1 MRFSLFAAGAFATS
15 ALAAPALSPE
25 KRQVGNVLSIVQAT
39 YKQVTEY
46 TSVINST
53 LDSVKVDG
61 VSAAGV
67 NVSFVEATVKT
78 EIAYIVDIIDSVL
91 NVTAGL
97 SVIDDVDS
105 VISLITSITGGLPVV
120 GSTTTSVTKTVSS
133 LPVVGSILKRAIDAL
148 NLNSVTDLTKG
159 LPVVGRDVKLPVDL
173 SSVTGLTKDLPVRQI
188 ADTSSVTSY
197 ATAIVSEITSTVGGV
212 SKVVPGGES
221 IFLNFVEIYQ
231 LMSLQSNST
240 TPSPA
245 SPLPSP
251 PWSPTSTT
259 SLAASRLLSPT
270 SSRTSQSQ
278 SAFLTPPS
286 TLKYVTCY
294 GRKWR
299 EMLDAFADLV
309 HSDDML
315 DAWIPRANE
324 GTSVTYPDQT
334 R

>member
-1 MRFSLFAAGAFATS
+1 MRFSLLTASVFATS

-91 NVTAGL
+91 NVTANL

-105 VISLITSITGGLPVV
+105 VLSLITSITGGLPVV
-120 GSTTTSVTKTVSS
+120 GSTTTSVTKTVGS

-173 SSVTGLTKDLPVRQI
+173 SSVTGLTKDLSRRQI

-197 ATAIVSEITSTVGGV
+197 ATAIVSEITSTVGSV

-221 IFLNFVEIYQ
+221 TPLNRI
-231 LMSLQSNST
+231 SKHIS
-240 TPSPA
+240 
-245 SPLPSP
+245 
-251 PWSPTSTT
+251 
-259 SLAASRLLSPT
+259 
-270 SSRTSQSQ
+270 
-278 SAFLTPPS
+278 
-286 TLKYVTCY
+286 
-294 GRKWR
+294 
-299 EMLDAFADLV
+299 
-309 HSDDML
+309 
-315 DAWIPRANE
+315 
-324 GTSVTYPDQT
+324 
-334 R
+334 